1 VSLRGARQPVG
12 WRRRVTAAF
21 TEHLALK
28 SSALLLTVA
37 LWFAVAAREPTE
49 EVVSVQFA
57 PLLDSALV
65 LRDPPVVW
73 AHIVGRASE
82 ILKLSGN
89 PLVIRRE
96 IASDVPDTLAVSL
109 RTGDVIVPDGV
120 QVIVTNVEP
129 RTLTLRF
136 ESTVSRQIPVRSA
149 LHVRAPTGG
158 VEPAV
163 EVRLN
168 PESVTVLGPRR
179 AVARLRFVSTAR
191 DSVSIDTLPHLV
203 DLDTIGLGVTV
214 RPPQVKAIFSRRVA
228 GGGGRARP

>member
-1 VSLRGARQPVG
+1 VSPGRHRVG

-28 SSALLLTVA
+28 SSAVLLTIA
-37 LWFAVAAREPTE
+37 LWFVVAAREPTE

-57 PLLDSALV
+57 PQLDSALV

-73 AHIVGRASE
+73 AHVVGRASE

-89 PLVIRRE
+89 PLVIRRP
-96 IASDVPDTLAVSL
+96 IASDAPDTLVVSL
-109 RTGDVIVPDGV
+109 RAADVVVPDGV

-136 ESTVSRQIPVRSA
+136 EPTVSRQLPVRSA
-149 LHVRAPTGG
+149 LHVRAPQGS
-158 VEPAV
+158 VSVP
-163 EVRLN
+163 VRLQ

-179 AVARLRFVSTAR
+179 AIARLRFVSTVP
-191 DSVSIDTLPHLV
+191 DSVALDTLPHLV
-203 DLDTIGLGVTV
+203 DLDTTGLGVAV
-214 RPPQVKAIFSRRVA
+214 RPQQVKAIF
-228 GGGGRARP
+228 GRARP